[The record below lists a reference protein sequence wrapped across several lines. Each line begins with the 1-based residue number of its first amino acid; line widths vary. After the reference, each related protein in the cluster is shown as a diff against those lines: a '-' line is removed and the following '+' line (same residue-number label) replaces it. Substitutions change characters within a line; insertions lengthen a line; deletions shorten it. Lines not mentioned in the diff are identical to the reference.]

1 MIAAVIPAAGLSVR
15 MGRPKLVLPVGGVL
29 LIARV
34 VAAFREGG
42 AGRVIVVT
50 APTEIPGA
58 SEIAG
63 AATAE
68 GAEVIVA
75 PSPPA
80 DMRASVELGLEAL
93 ARGAKPSALL
103 LAPGD
108 SPGLNPELVSR
119 VIRNG
124 RESSGRIVVP
134 RHGGRSG
141 HPVLLPWTL
150 AKEIPRLP
158 AGVGVNALL
167 AAHPDLIAPFD
178 ADDPGI
184 LADLDT
190 PEDYRA
196 WSGPA

>member
-15 MGRPKLVLPVGGVL
+15 MGRPKLILPVGGVL

-34 VAAFREGG
+34 VAAFRAGG
-42 AGRVIVVT
+42 ARRVIVVT
-50 APTEIPGA
+50 APTETPGA

-63 AATAE
+63 AARAE

-75 PSPPA
+75 ASPPA
-80 DMRASVELGLEAL
+80 DMRASVELGLGSL
-93 ARGAKPSALL
+93 ARGPVPTAVL

-108 SPGLNPELVSR
+108 SPGLHPDLVAR
-119 VIRNG
+119 VIQKAV
-124 RESSGRIVVP
+124 ESPGRIVVP

-141 HPVLLPWTL
+141 HPILLPWGL
-150 AKEIPRLP
+150 AKAIPRLP
-158 AGVGVNALL
+158 VGVGVNAML
-167 AAHPDLIAPFD
+167 AGHSALIEAFE

-190 PEDYRA
+190 LEDYRP
-196 WSGPA
+196 WSGQA

>member
-15 MGRPKLVLPVGGVL
+15 MGRPKLILPVGGVL

-34 VAAFREGG
+34 VAAIRDGG
-42 AGRVIVVT
+42 ADRVIVVT
-50 APTEIPGA
+50 APTDTPGA

-63 AATAE
+63 AARGE
-68 GAEVIVA
+68 GAEVVVA
-75 PSPPA
+75 PSPPL
-80 DMRASVELGLEAL
+80 DMRASVELGLEFL
-93 ARGAKPSALL
+93 ARGPAPSAIL

-108 SPGLNPELVSR
+108 SPGLNPALVAR

-124 RESSGRIVVP
+124 IESPGRIVVP

-141 HPVLLPWTL
+141 HPILLPWGL
-150 AKEIPRLP
+150 AKKIPRLP
-158 AGVGVNALL
+158 AGVGVNALM
-167 AAHPDLIAPFD
+167 AAHPDLIAAFE

-190 PEDYRA
+190 PEDYRR
-196 WSGPA
+196 WSGI